1 MMEELTKKDIMT
13 MLDAATAKCDELGVA
28 LSSIA
33 IMDSG
38 GNLAGFIRPS
48 GTRIGTVS
56 LAINKAWTAI
66 AMMRPSA
73 QVMPL
78 VQPGAVAYGMN
89 ITESRI
95 CPIEGALPITRD
107 GKTYLGGIGASGGTS
122 KMDLALCEAALEAA
136 GFQTKFGEFSFS
148 RK

>member
-1 MMEELTKKDIMT
+1 MMEGLSKKDIMT

-28 LSSIA
+28 VSSIA
-33 IMDSG
+33 IVDSG
-38 GNLAGFIRPS
+38 GHLVGFLRPE
-48 GTRIGTVS
+48 GARFGTVS
-56 LAINKAWTAI
+56 LSINKAWTAI
-66 AMMRPSA
+66 AMMRPSS

-107 GKTYLGGIGASGGTS
+107 GRHYLGGIGVSGGTS

>member
-1 MMEELTKKDIMT
+1 MEGLTKKDIMK
-13 MLDAATAKCDELGVA
+13 MLDAASAKCDELGVA
-28 LSSIA
+28 VSSIA
-33 IMDSG
+33 IVDSG
-38 GNLAGFIRPS
+38 GNLAGFLRPE
-48 GTRIGTVS
+48 GGRIATIS
-56 LAINKAWTAI
+56 LATNKAWTAI
-66 AMMRPSA
+66 AMMRPSS

-107 GKTYLGGIGASGGTS
+107 GKNYLGGIGVSGGTS

-136 GFQTKFGEFSFS
+136 GFQTKFGEFSFF
-148 RK
+148 R

>member
-1 MMEELTKKDIMT
+1 MEGLTQKEIMT
-13 MLDAATAKCDELGVA
+13 MLDAACAKSDELGVA
-28 LSSIA
+28 VSSIA

-38 GNLAGFIRPS
+38 GNLAGFIRPA
-48 GTRIGTVS
+48 GGRIGTVS
-56 LAINKAWTAI
+56 LSINKAWTAI
-66 AMMRPSA
+66 AMMRPSS

-107 GKTYLGGIGASGGTS
+107 GKNYLGGIGASGGTS
-122 KMDLALCEAALEAA
+122 KMDLALCEAALAAA
-136 GFQTKFGEFSFS
+136 GFQTTFGEFKFS
-148 RK
+148 RD